1 LSTEPFSNIEISNN
15 CDNSLINAAV
25 INPGEKILLMDVRKI
40 IGAEEIAAGYAEVS
54 FGWQGFKKDS
64 SKTSGEVVQR
74 ISTTSGLLVN

>member
-1 LSTEPFSNIEISNN
+1 
-15 CDNSLINAAV
+15 
-25 INPGEKILLMDVRKI
+25 MDVRKI